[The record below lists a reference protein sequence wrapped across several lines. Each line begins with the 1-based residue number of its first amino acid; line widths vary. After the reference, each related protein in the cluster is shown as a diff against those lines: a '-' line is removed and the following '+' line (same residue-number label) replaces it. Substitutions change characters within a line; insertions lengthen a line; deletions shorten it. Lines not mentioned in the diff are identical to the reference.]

1 MTEFLYIT
9 DTDFKVNIKQIFKE
23 TKEIKGISF
32 YQGIKGKYRLNER
45 TDSKSQM
52 RNESYLKSQ
61 IAILAIRRII
71 NELQK

>member
-52 RNESYLKSQ
+52 RNESYLKKSN
-61 IAILAIRRII
+61 R
-71 NELQK
+71 NSGNKENNK

>member
-23 TKEIKGISF
+23 TKE
-32 YQGIKGKYRLNER
+32 IKGKYRLNER